1 MRAEHR
7 FYVAAILGYLL
18 ASGFVMS
25 DSFAM
30 VALFGGLATVF
41 AFIGLT
47 IEGRRG

>member
-7 FYVAAILGYLL
+7 FYVAAIAGYLL

-25 DSFAM
+25 DSFGM
-30 VALFGGLATVF
+30 VAIFGILATVS
-41 AFIGLT
+41 ALIGLT